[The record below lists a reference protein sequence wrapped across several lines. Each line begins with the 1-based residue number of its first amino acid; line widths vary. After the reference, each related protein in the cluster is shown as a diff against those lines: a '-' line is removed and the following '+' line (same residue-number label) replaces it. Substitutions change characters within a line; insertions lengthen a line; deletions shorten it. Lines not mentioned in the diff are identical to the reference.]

1 MVVFSDCMECE
12 HFCYDGNSH
21 KCCCEAY
28 PDGIPRKWYLE
39 GRPREVKQCN
49 NGIGFKP
56 ECDENLGMAKTINHP
71 KLGKLE
77 YLDSPEQ
84 IHCWH
89 GGLEGSEL
97 GFDIILETLKLD
109 QADADFIAKI
119 TQNWKAYEEK
129 ALADL
134 RKKLILES
142 ELFGLSKDDA
152 NRLSKQKEA
161 VFTCPQF
168 TFYENKEWAIVFL
181 ENELGIGEPFGISVN
196 YDGEILTGVYDLAD
210 SEEIDW

>member
-56 ECDENLGMAKTINHP
+56 ECDENLGMAETINHP

-89 GGLEGSEL
+89 GELEGSEL
-97 GFDIILETLKLD
+97 GFDIILETSKLD
-109 QADADFIAKI
+109 EADADFIAKI
-119 TQNWKAYEEK
+119 IQNWKAYEEK

-134 RKKLILES
+134 REKLTSES
-142 ELFGLSKDDA
+142 DLFGLSKEDA
-152 NRLSKQKEA
+152 ERLSKQNSLP
-161 VFTCPQF
+161 FGCPQF
-168 TFYENKEWAIVFL
+168 TFYEKREWAIIFL
-181 ENELGIGEPFGISVN
+181 ENEMGIGEPFGISVN
-196 YDGEILTGVYDLAD
+196 YDGEELIGVYDLSD
-210 SEEIDW
+210 SEEID